1 MGLEGAATDQGARRG
16 KGRPGTGVGLRPR
29 PMSNPAR
36 VARRPGTGPEP
47 GGAVLIY
54 HMSYLARPGN
64 VCSATE
70 ALVLET
76 HPGPGACA
84 A

>member
-16 KGRPGTGVGLRPR
+16 KARPRAGVGLRP
-29 PMSNPAR
+29 PPHVNPAR
-36 VARRPGTGPEP
+36 VARRPGTGPGP
-47 GGAVLIY
+47 GGAVLIC
-54 HMSYLARPGN
+54 HMSYLALPAN
-64 VCSATE
+64 VCSATD

-76 HPGPGACA
+76 HPGPGAWA